1 MRRGWEPEDL
11 IASWT
16 LLDDDWR
23 LVGNKTA
30 GTRLGFALIL
40 KFFAIEARFP
50 RHAGEVPKAA
60 VDYVAGQVKVDPA
73 LWGEYDWSGRSIER
87 HRAQIRE
94 ELGFREATREDEQSL
109 IEWLAAEICPVV
121 LGEDGVRAALLA
133 RCRKLGIEPPGR
145 LERIVGAA
153 RSRFDKGFCAEIV
166 GQLPAESI
174 DKLEELA
181 TTRDGFLVELKSDP
195 GPLGLETL
203 LEEIVKLGRAKA
215 IGLPADVFA
224 GYSDKLVAAWRAR
237 AAGSYPSDFLANPA
251 PVRLTLLAALCW
263 SRTSEITDA
272 LVDLLIGLIARI
284 NARAERRVENEIS
297 AEAKKVHGKTTKLF
311 RIAAASIARPDETV
325 RKVVYPVVDELT
337 LRRLVAEAKA
347 DEKAFKARVR
357 TVLTSSYSNYYRR
370 MLPKLL
376 AALEFKCNNTAYRP
390 VMDALDLLHTYAG
403 AASKARHY
411 AAADRVPIKGV
422 VPDGWIE
429 AITDTEGRIERVS
442 YELCVLVSLADAL
455 RRREIYIAGAV
466 RWRNPEEDLPVDF
479 EENRDVHYHD
489 LRQPLDAGEFI
500 TGLRELMR
508 QRKTELAR
516 AIEKNR
522 SGGVKLKTVRGE
534 PRWHVPELG
543 KLPVPPNM
551 QALHAEVA
559 RRWGTI
565 DLLDFLKETDYH
577 TGFTDAFSSVATRE
591 TTPRKVIRK
600 RLLLV
605 LHSLG
610 INIGIKRIAAA
621 GNHGETEATLRAT
634 RAQFV
639 NRNNLR
645 KALSVVVNET
655 MKARD
660 PLWWGQGTACASDSK
675 KFGSW
680 SSNMMT
686 EYHVRYGGH
695 GVMIYWH
702 VEKKSLCVYSQLKSC
717 SASEVAAMIEGVLRH
732 CTSVEIDR
740 QYTDTHGQSLVGF
753 AFSHLLGFKLL
764 PRMKNSSQQRLARV
778 EADEQVAA
786 CLAAMTSKQVIDWEL
801 IAQQYDQMVKYAT
814 ALRLGTA
821 EAEQVLRRFTRGGP
835 KHPTYRA
842 LEELG
847 RAVKT
852 IFVAEYLASE
862 GLRRE
867 IHEGLQVVENWNSA
881 STDLFYGKNGALTGA
896 DKENQEVSM
905 LALHLLQAALVFV
918 NTLLIQKVLAE
929 PHWAKRLSDAD
940 RRALSPLFWSH
951 ANLYGT
957 IDIDMDSHLDLGLA
971 A

>member
-1 MRRGWEPEDL
+1 
-11 IASWT
+11 
-16 LLDDDWR
+16 
-23 LVGNKTA
+23 V
-30 GTRLGFALIL
+30 
-40 KFFAIEARFP
+40 
-50 RHAGEVPKAA
+50 
-60 VDYVAGQVKVDPA
+60 
-73 LWGEYDWSGRSIER
+73 
-87 HRAQIRE
+87 
-94 ELGFREATREDEQSL
+94 
-109 IEWLAAEICPVV
+109 
-121 LGEDGVRAALLA
+121 
-133 RCRKLGIEPPGR
+133 
-145 LERIVGAA
+145 
-153 RSRFDKGFCAEIV
+153 
-166 GQLPAESI
+166 
-174 DKLEELA
+174 
-181 TTRDGFLVELKSDP
+181 
-195 GPLGLETL
+195 
-203 LEEIVKLGRAKA
+203 
-215 IGLPADVFA
+215 
-224 GYSDKLVAAWRAR
+224 
-237 AAGSYPSDFLANPA
+237 
-251 PVRLTLLAALCW
+251 
-263 SRTSEITDA
+263 
-272 LVDLLIGLIARI
+272 
-284 NARAERRVENEIS
+284 
-297 AEAKKVHGKTTKLF
+297 
-311 RIAAASIARPDETV
+311 
-325 RKVVYPVVDELT
+325 
-337 LRRLVAEAKA
+337 
-347 DEKAFKARVR
+347 
-357 TVLTSSYSNYYRR
+357 
-370 MLPKLL
+370 
-376 AALEFKCNNTAYRP
+376 
-390 VMDALDLLHTYAG
+390 
-403 AASKARHY
+403 
-411 AAADRVPIKGV
+411 ADRVPIKGV
-422 VPDGWIE
+422 VPEGWIE

-455 RRREIYIAGAV
+455 RRREIYVAGAV
-466 RWRNPEEDLPVDF
+466 RWRNPEADLPVDF
-479 EENRDVHYHD
+479 EDNRDVHYHD

-500 TGLRELMR
+500 AGLKGLMR
-508 QRKTELAR
+508 QRTAELAK

-543 KLPVPPNM
+543 KLPVPANL

-577 TGFTDAFSSVATRE
+577 TGFTNAFSSVATRE
-591 TTPRKVIRK
+591 TTPRRVIRK

-634 RAQFV
+634 RQLFV
-639 NRNNLR
+639 NRDNLR
-645 KALSVVVNET
+645 KALAVVVNET
-655 MKARD
+655 LKARD
-660 PLWWGQGTACASDSK
+660 PLWWGHGTACASDSK

-764 PRMKNSSQQRLARV
+764 PRMKNISKQKLARV
-778 EADEQVAA
+778 DVDEQVPAR
-786 CLAAMTSKQVIDWEL
+786 LAAMTSKHVIDWEL

-881 STDLFYGKNGALTGA
+881 STDLFYGKNGALTGT

-918 NTLLIQKVLAE
+918 NTLLVQKILAE
-929 PHWAKRLSDAD
+929 PHWAQRLTDAD

-957 IDIDMDSHLDLGLA
+957 IDIDMDSHLDLDLA

>member
-1 MRRGWEPEDL
+1 VRREWEPEEL

-23 LVGNKTA
+23 LVGHKTGA
-30 GTRLGFALIL
+30 TRLGFSLIL

-50 RHAGEVPKAA
+50 RHAGEVPRAA

-73 LWGEYDWSGRSIER
+73 LWGGYDWSGRSIER

-94 ELGFREATREDEQSL
+94 ELGFREATRDDEEGL

-121 LGEDGVRAALLA
+121 LNDEGVRAALLA

-145 LERIVGAA
+145 LERILGGA
-153 RSRFDKGFCAEIV
+153 RSRFDKGFCAEV
-166 GQLPAESI
+166 VDRLSAESI
-174 DKLEELA
+174 DRLEELV
-181 TTRDGFLVELKSDP
+181 TGRDGFLVELKSDP
-195 GPLGLETL
+195 GPLGLDTL

-215 IGLPADVFA
+215 IGLPADLLS
-224 GYSDKLVAAWRAR
+224 GYSEKLVAAWRAR
-237 AAGSYPSDFLANPA
+237 AAACYPSDLLANPRA
-251 PVRLTLLAALCW
+251 VRLTLLAALCW
-263 SRTSEITDA
+263 SRTSEISDA
-272 LVDLLIGLIARI
+272 LVDLLIQLVARI
-284 NARAERRVENEIS
+284 NTRAERKVENQVS
-297 AEAKKVHGKTTKLF
+297 AEAMKVHGKTTKLF
-311 RIAAASIARPDETV
+311 RIAEASIARPDETV
-325 RKVVYPVVDELT
+325 RAVVYPVVDEVT

-357 TVLTSSYSNYYRR
+357 MVLTSSYSGYYRR
-370 MLPKLL
+370 MLPQLL
-376 AALEFKCNNTAYRP
+376 AALDFKCNNTAYRP

-403 AASKARHY
+403 VASKVKHY
-411 AAADRVPIKGV
+411 AAVDRVPIKGV
-422 VPDGWIE
+422 VPDGWVE
-429 AITDTEGRIERVS
+429 AIADPEGRVERVP
-442 YELCVLVSLADAL
+442 YELCALVSLVDAL
-455 RRREIYIAGAV
+455 RRREIYVAGAA
-466 RWRNPEEDLPVDF
+466 RWRNPEEDLPADF
-479 EENRDVHYHD
+479 EDNRDVHYRD

-500 TGLRELMR
+500 ASVQELMR
-508 QRKTELAR
+508 RRTAELAT

-522 SGGVKLKTVRGE
+522 SGGVKVKTVRGE
-534 PRWHVPELG
+534 YRWHVPELG
-543 KLPVPPNM
+543 KLPVPANLA
-551 QALHAEVA
+551 ALHAEVA

-565 DLLDFLKETDYH
+565 ELLDFLKEADFYTR
-577 TGFTDAFSSVATRE
+577 FTDAFSSVATRE
-591 TTPRKVIRK
+591 TTPRPVIRK

-621 GNHGETEATLRAT
+621 GNHGETEATLRST
-634 RAQFV
+634 RALFV
-639 NRNNLR
+639 NRDNLR
-645 KALSVVVNET
+645 NAVSAVVNET
-655 MKARD
+655 LKARD
-660 PLWWGQGTACASDSK
+660 PLWWGHGTACASDSK

-680 SSNMMT
+680 SSNIMT

-717 SASEVAAMIEGVLRH
+717 SASEVAAMIQGVLRH
-732 CTSVEIDR
+732 CTNVEIDR
-740 QYTDTHGQSLVGF
+740 QYTDTHGQSLIGF
-753 AFSHLLGFKLL
+753 AFSHLLGFTLL
-764 PRMKNSSQQRLARV
+764 PRMKNIAKQKLARV
-778 EADEQVAA
+778 TTDEAVAG

-847 RAVKT
+847 RAMKT
-852 IFVAEYLASE
+852 VFVAEYLACE

-881 STDLFYGKNGALTGA
+881 STDLFYGKNGILTGP

-905 LALHLLQAALVFV
+905 LALHLLQSALVFV
-918 NTLLIQKVLAE
+918 NTLLIQKILAE
-929 PHWAKRLSDAD
+929 PQWAERLTAAD

-957 IDIDMDSHLDLGLA
+957 MVIDMDSHLDLDLA